1 MTKQRKQTL
10 TEVEREKKVDW
21 IPFFIGG
28 FLLILLFI
36 QAWKVGDLKQEN
48 LALKEQCISFN
59 INYRCYGME
68 GWKTFNSTYDNYFDY
83 SEQKVHFEKL
93 FESIN
98 CEVLP

>member
-1 MTKQRKQTL
+1 MTRKTPA
-10 TEVEREKKVDW
+10 EFERIPWFW
-21 IPFFIGG
+21 ILLAG
-28 FLLILLFI
+28 FLAVLLLIATEQVRSL
-36 QAWKVGDLKQEN
+36 QNEN